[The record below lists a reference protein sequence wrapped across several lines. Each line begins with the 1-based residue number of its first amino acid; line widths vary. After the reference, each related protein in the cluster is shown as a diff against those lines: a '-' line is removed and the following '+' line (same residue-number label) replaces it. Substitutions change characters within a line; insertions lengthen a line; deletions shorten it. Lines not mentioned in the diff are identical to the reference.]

1 MKEICSFVRRGRL
14 GELEFEIASVLKAS
28 FVRESRGEEGVEF
41 CDAPG
46 VTNIIVSEAVLG
58 EGDAGLGLNSGL
70 RNPAHAI
77 DLEGGMVLGIDLP
90 VELGKENGLFAL
102 AGNGTDFAEETG
114 ETSIIG
120 SDAGGVVG
128 KAQVRHEGA
137 GALRGGG
144 GGRRRWGGGGL
155 RGAVTG
161 L

>member
-77 DLEGGMVLGIDLP
+77 DLKGGMVLGIDLP

-102 AGNGTDFAEETG
+102 AGNGIDCARDSG
-114 ETSIIG
+114 LTSHIRK
-120 SDAGGVVG
+120 DAVG
-128 KAQVRHEGA
+128 IA
-137 GALRGGG
+137 G
-144 GGRRRWGGGGL
+144 
-155 RGAVTG
+155 
-161 L
+161 